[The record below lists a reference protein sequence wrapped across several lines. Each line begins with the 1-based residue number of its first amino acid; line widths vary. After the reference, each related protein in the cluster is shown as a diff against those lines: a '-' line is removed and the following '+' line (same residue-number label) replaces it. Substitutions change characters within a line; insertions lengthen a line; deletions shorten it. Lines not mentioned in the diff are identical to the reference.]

1 MWGRGGTTNKGEAL
15 SGCGE
20 QDGKGANKPK
30 KGEGIG
36 WSKLKKMGM
45 LGEWMEVGTHL
56 GIGVKLIVGSPLGA
70 YWDGWND

>member
-1 MWGRGGTTNKGEAL
+1 
-15 SGCGE
+15 
-20 QDGKGANKPK
+20 
-30 KGEGIG
+30 
-36 WSKLKKMGM
+36 MGM